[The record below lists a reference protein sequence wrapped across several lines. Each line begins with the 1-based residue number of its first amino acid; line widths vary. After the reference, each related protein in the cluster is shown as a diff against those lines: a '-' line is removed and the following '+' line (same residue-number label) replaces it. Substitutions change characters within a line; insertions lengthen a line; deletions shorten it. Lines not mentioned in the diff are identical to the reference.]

1 LLNVRKIL
9 IYNNQQLQTNQHKN
23 PMSKSN
29 PIADRLRAQ
38 AQTYERMSQQA
49 ATESVAEL
57 FRHMASECLGAEAEE
72 STPSDEARKLWRS
85 GSDGN

>member
-1 LLNVRKIL
+1 
-9 IYNNQQLQTNQHKN
+9 
-23 PMSKSN
+23 MSKSN

-38 AQTYERMSQQA
+38 AKTYERMSQQA

-57 FRHMASECLGAEAEE
+57 FRHMASECLGAAAEAEAEE
-72 STPSDEARKLWRS
+72 STPSDEVRKLWRS